1 MSGGCV
7 TRRSSHFNKHFK
19 TSRLQHTSTSSSTH
33 FKKLYFK
40 DTSSGSL
47 HTKTCCLTDT
57 SSVSHIALRGE
68 AHFPNLQIQPSTLA
82 FAGGTEE
89 VRSLEMTSCS
99 SLPVKYRWSLRP
111 VDKLG
116 YELYPPKFKPQ
127 PPKEQRTS
135 LDCSAYKRRFK
146 IRKEEAGRAMKEVQ
160 DFAQSLGA
168 EGDSGCV
175 WGIGPSGYSCTL
187 LQDALLHPCPCSTP
201 QSLLSSIQAFSILPL
216 SGVLQP
222 GQSQKVSFS
231 FSGHRDA
238 LGSVKALCHV
248 EGGPTY
254 EVGLIASR
262 VSYSLSLQEINCGS
276 QMFNEIGH
284 STVTLENTGRIE
296 FKWVL
301 NPSPASQHLPGVFLV
316 KPTTGSIA
324 PGEKQVLK
332 FSYMPGLPGAFSRIY
347 QLKVGDLDP
356 KNILLKGEASF
367 PMITVNLPWNA
378 KENEKDEKPLKQHVK
393 HLQQYSQRNKS
404 KVVQK
409 IQSLKTETLKS
420 QTLTTQTP
428 KTQTSV
434 TRDPK
439 TQDLKLRVLG
449 SGTVPSPQL
458 QVNTVRMLIEKA
470 ALELQK
476 KLTCHPPK
484 SRFPDKQLCQSLVKV
499 ELPEYVLD
507 MGTVLKG
514 FTGRSTLEISN
525 PGQMP
530 VSFQVDES
538 VLQDTGFSVDLGLM
552 KSLPPSH
559 TTTFDVCFES
569 ARWPQGDVDVLLPIE
584 VTKGPTSHIR
594 LRATVLEVPRVVF
607 PQWRKTMKEDE
618 VIFKEYVEST
628 KRFHFG
634 PLLCGKSR
642 EWYKA
647 KNCPGNSENLTIL
660 NNSPADIEVQFS
672 FENAGGAETFLLD
685 PPSMALKPKEKQEL
699 TIWAYPTSP
708 GFLEDKLICSIGEN
722 SDPVVF
728 SLCCHGVHVKLEV
741 SPLEL
746 SFDKLFRYRTDSRTL
761 LLRNN
766 TLLPVAWQL
775 SGLDDVEGFSLSQ
788 DNGTIDPRSEFE
800 VTVHFEAGQIG
811 IIEKTLRLEVSD
823 TENILGVVQAE
834 NIKISAEVYDVSLSI
849 EMPEAPDG
857 SLEFGTI
864 NVRDNAK
871 KVVILTN
878 EGVYNVGYSFTV
890 KGAGPRMQNLASY
903 FTVEPQSGMLTASQP
918 SVNIEMLFHPK
929 SEIVLKNKPI
939 LYCQVI
945 DASSGG
951 RGQAL
956 ADVPVRVS
964 AKAVYSKYSIEPAS
978 PIDFGAVIKGTKK
991 TQTVVLENKGMLS
1004 FKFRIRR
1011 APKEASALES
1021 KR

>member
-1 MSGGCV
+1 
-7 TRRSSHFNKHFK
+7 
-19 TSRLQHTSTSSSTH
+19 
-33 FKKLYFK
+33 
-40 DTSSGSL
+40 
-47 HTKTCCLTDT
+47 
-57 SSVSHIALRGE
+57 
-68 AHFPNLQIQPSTLA
+68 
-82 FAGGTEE
+82 
-89 VRSLEMTSCS
+89 
-99 SLPVKYRWSLRP
+99 
-111 VDKLG
+111 
-116 YELYPPKFKPQ
+116 
-127 PPKEQRTS
+127 
-135 LDCSAYKRRFK
+135 
-146 IRKEEAGRAMKEVQ
+146 
-160 DFAQSLGA
+160 
-168 EGDSGCV
+168 
-175 WGIGPSGYSCTL
+175 
-187 LQDALLHPCPCSTP
+187 
-201 QSLLSSIQAFSILPL
+201 
-216 SGVLQP
+216 
-222 GQSQKVSFS
+222 
-231 FSGHRDA
+231 
-238 LGSVKALCHV
+238 
-248 EGGPTY
+248 
-254 EVGLIASR
+254 
-262 VSYSLSLQEINCGS
+262 
-276 QMFNEIGH
+276 
-284 STVTLENTGRIE
+284 
-296 FKWVL
+296 
-301 NPSPASQHLPGVFLV
+301 
-316 KPTTGSIA
+316 
-324 PGEKQVLK
+324 
-332 FSYMPGLPGAFSRIY
+332 
-347 QLKVGDLDP
+347 
-356 KNILLKGEASF
+356 
-367 PMITVNLPWNA
+367 
-378 KENEKDEKPLKQHVK
+378 
-393 HLQQYSQRNKS
+393 
-404 KVVQK
+404 
-409 IQSLKTETLKS
+409 
-420 QTLTTQTP
+420 
-428 KTQTSV
+428 
-434 TRDPK
+434 
-439 TQDLKLRVLG
+439 
-449 SGTVPSPQL
+449 
-458 QVNTVRMLIEKA
+458 MLIEKA

-476 KLTCHPPK
+476 KLTSHPPK

-530 VSFQVDES
+530 VSFQVNES

-559 TTTFDVCFES
+559 TTAFDVCFES

-607 PQWRKTMKEDE
+607 PQWRKTVKEDE

-708 GFLEDKLICSIGEN
+708 GLLEDKLICSIGKN
-722 SDPVVF
+722 PDPVVF

-864 NVRDNAK
+864 NVRDNVK

-1004 FKFRIRR
+1004 FKFHIRR
-1011 APKEASALES
+1011 APKKASALES

>member
-1 MSGGCV
+1 
-7 TRRSSHFNKHFK
+7 
-19 TSRLQHTSTSSSTH
+19 
-33 FKKLYFK
+33 
-40 DTSSGSL
+40 
-47 HTKTCCLTDT
+47 
-57 SSVSHIALRGE
+57 
-68 AHFPNLQIQPSTLA
+68 
-82 FAGGTEE
+82 
-89 VRSLEMTSCS
+89 
-99 SLPVKYRWSLRP
+99 
-111 VDKLG
+111 
-116 YELYPPKFKPQ
+116 
-127 PPKEQRTS
+127 
-135 LDCSAYKRRFK
+135 
-146 IRKEEAGRAMKEVQ
+146 
-160 DFAQSLGA
+160 
-168 EGDSGCV
+168 
-175 WGIGPSGYSCTL
+175 
-187 LQDALLHPCPCSTP
+187 
-201 QSLLSSIQAFSILPL
+201 
-216 SGVLQP
+216 
-222 GQSQKVSFS
+222 
-231 FSGHRDA
+231 
-238 LGSVKALCHV
+238 
-248 EGGPTY
+248 
-254 EVGLIASR
+254 
-262 VSYSLSLQEINCGS
+262 
-276 QMFNEIGH
+276 
-284 STVTLENTGRIE
+284 
-296 FKWVL
+296 
-301 NPSPASQHLPGVFLV
+301 
-316 KPTTGSIA
+316 
-324 PGEKQVLK
+324 
-332 FSYMPGLPGAFSRIY
+332 
-347 QLKVGDLDP
+347 
-356 KNILLKGEASF
+356 
-367 PMITVNLPWNA
+367 
-378 KENEKDEKPLKQHVK
+378 
-393 HLQQYSQRNKS
+393 
-404 KVVQK
+404 
-409 IQSLKTETLKS
+409 
-420 QTLTTQTP
+420 
-428 KTQTSV
+428 
-434 TRDPK
+434 
-439 TQDLKLRVLG
+439 
-449 SGTVPSPQL
+449 
-458 QVNTVRMLIEKA
+458 
-470 ALELQK
+470 
-476 KLTCHPPK
+476 
-484 SRFPDKQLCQSLVKV
+484 
-499 ELPEYVLD
+499 
-507 MGTVLKG
+507 
-514 FTGRSTLEISN
+514 
-525 PGQMP
+525 
-530 VSFQVDES
+530 
-538 VLQDTGFSVDLGLM
+538 
-552 KSLPPSH
+552 
-559 TTTFDVCFES
+559 
-569 ARWPQGDVDVLLPIE
+569 
-584 VTKGPTSHIR
+584 
-594 LRATVLEVPRVVF
+594 
-607 PQWRKTMKEDE
+607 MKEDE

-708 GFLEDKLICSIGEN
+708 GFLEDKLICSIGKN
-722 SDPVVF
+722 PDPVVF

-761 LLRNN
+761 VLRNN

-864 NVRDNAK
+864 NVRDNVK